1 MTEGCTHHWLIE
13 SPSGPVAHGRCKLCG
28 EERDF
33 DNSYLFEKI
42 GKKGG
47 HRAAITAAVQE
58 VLGPNKMKLAY
69 KE

>member
-1 MTEGCTHHWLIE
+1 MTQECTHHFLIE
-13 SPSGPVAHGRCKLCG
+13 SPNGPMAHGRCKLCG

-42 GKKGG
+42 GKKEG
-47 HRAAITAAVQE
+47 HRAAVTAGIRSVM
-58 VLGPNKMKLAY
+58 GPNVMKEAY

>member
-1 MTEGCTHHWLIE
+1 MIKSCIHHWLID

-33 DNSYLFEKI
+33 DNSSLYEKA
-42 GKKGG
+42 GKRGG
-47 HRAAITAAVQE
+47 HRSAITAAIQE
-58 VLGPNKMKLAY
+58 VLGPRKMEEAY